1 MAECKSTIRIGDIPN
16 GYDMRKPSLRQLE
29 AFKAF
34 VETGSVSRAADVLFI
49 SQPAASK
56 LLNHFEADIGMEL
69 IDRSSNR
76 PVVTERGMR
85 VYEEIDR
92 ILSGVD
98 QIGQAIASIR
108 AEERSQITVG
118 VVPGFPANLLSKAAQ
133 IVRRERPNISLS
145 FVVRSSEFLSHGVLS
160 RKLDLALIAREL
172 DHAQVRSS
180 IFYDRPMVLI
190 TPPDH
195 PFAQRKTVSMSDLQ
209 DQPFIAFTPGSVTRR
224 MTDAAMA
231 EAGVNADIVL
241 SATTAPNCCAM
252 TAAGLG
258 VCVLSPLFAS
268 DHLARLAVVSFTPQ
282 LPFHVH
288 AVRPVEARDKRGLEL
303 VLRAL
308 ETARDGL
315 PGTA

>member
-1 MAECKSTIRIGDIPN
+1 
-16 GYDMRKPSLRQLE
+16 MRKPSLRQLE

-34 VETGSVSRAADVLFI
+34 VETGSVSRAANALFI

-56 LLNHFEADIGMEL
+56 LINHFEADIGMEL

-118 VVPGFPANLLSKAAQ
+118 VVPGFPATLLSKAAQ
-133 IVRRERPNISLS
+133 IVRRERPDISLS

-172 DHAQVRSS
+172 DHPQVQSS
-180 IFYDRPMVLI
+180 AFYEEPLVLVAA
-190 TPPDH
+190 PDH
-195 PFAQRKTVSMSDLQ
+195 PFAQRETVDVRDLHA
-209 DQPFIAFTPGSVTRR
+209 QPFIAFTPGSVTRR
-224 MTDAAMA
+224 MTDAAME
-231 EAGVNADIVL
+231 EAGVSADIVL
-241 SATTAPNCCAM
+241 SATTAPNCCSM

-258 VCVLSPLFAS
+258 VCVLSPLFVR
-268 DHLARLAVVSFTPQ
+268 DHLSRLTVLPFTPV
-282 LPFHVH
+282 LPFNVY
-288 AVRPVEARDKRGLEL
+288 AVRPVDARDRHGLAL

-308 ETARDGL
+308 EAARDGVTE
-315 PGTA
+315 PA